1 MEGFF
6 FHSFNR
12 FVRRGA
18 PFILAG
24 ILAWLGVAAFF
35 ASRMRPLSAEEV
47 WLPSSNP
54 RQRAIELL
62 NSQFPKSPDDELI
75 IVTLFW
81 GVQGID
87 KSRVGRWDQVYYGDI
102 VWDLSFSLAQPLE
115 Q

>member
-24 ILAWLGVAAFF
+24 ILAWLGVAAYF

-54 RQRAIELL
+54 R
-62 NSQFPKSPDDELI
+62 
-75 IVTLFW
+75 
-81 GVQGID
+81 
-87 KSRVGRWDQVYYGDI
+87 
-102 VWDLSFSLAQPLE
+102 
-115 Q
+115 